1 MGLPKY
7 PPDIIDLLLSK
18 MAGIGEVLAAVG
30 LLEPAF
36 KACLE
41 TYGFYKLTRTFGEDY
56 QKAERGLLGQVARLR
71 LIGDTR
77 INDLLLVPE
86 KDSQLAAT
94 TLWTLQGMRKNIELC
109 ETLMQKHGEP
119 KASEFLGTLAD
130 RSC

>member
-1 MGLPKY
+1 VGLSKY
-7 PPDIIDLLLSK
+7 PIDITNLLLSK
-18 MAGIGEVLAAVG
+18 MAGVGEILGAIA

-86 KDSQLAAT
+86 KDTQLAAT
-94 TLWTLQGMRKNIELC
+94 TLWTLQEMRKTIELC

-119 KASEFLGTLAD
+119 KASEFLETVAD